1 MGLDEVTI
9 SKAIIEDFNK
19 DLLNFLEVDVA
30 IGGAGPAGL
39 TAAFYLAKNGVK
51 TVIFER
57 SLRTGGG
64 MPGGGMMFN
73 KIVVQKAATEILKE
87 MGINYSK
94 YKENYYVADS
104 IEATSALTYKAVQAG
119 VKIFNLMEV
128 EDIMIQREKLCGFV
142 INWTAVRL
150 SNLHVDPLTIR
161 CKAGIDAT
169 GHDCGIV
176 KNLEKRSK
184 IKLNTSTGKIV
195 GEGAMWAE
203 EGEKTILENTKEVY
217 PGLYV
222 VGMAANAVYGTPRM
236 GPIFGGMLLSGR
248 KAAQIIIRGVRSSFF
263 T

>member
-104 IEATSALTYKAVQAG
+104 IEATSALTYSYPG
-119 VKIFNLMEV
+119 WG
-128 EDIMIQREKLCGFV
+128 EDI
-142 INWTAVRL
+142 
-150 SNLHVDPLTIR
+150 
-161 CKAGIDAT
+161 
-169 GHDCGIV
+169 
-176 KNLEKRSK
+176 
-184 IKLNTSTGKIV
+184 
-195 GEGAMWAE
+195 
-203 EGEKTILENTKEVY
+203 
-217 PGLYV
+217 
-222 VGMAANAVYGTPRM
+222 
-236 GPIFGGMLLSGR
+236 
-248 KAAQIIIRGVRSSFF
+248 
-263 T
+263 